1 MKYYVIDRGCK
12 LCDACYWAC
21 PAKAIRI
28 LDDVRAEIIQDQCRH
43 CGVCYD
49 SCCANEAISIY
60 DDATTAQAA
69 IVRFAQSRP
78 S

>member
-28 LDDVRAEIIQDQCRH
+28 VDDVRAEIIQDQCRH

-49 SCCANEAISIY
+49 SCANEAISIY
-60 DDATTAQAA
+60 DDAATAQAA
-69 IVRFAQSRP
+69 IMSFAQSRP

>member
-28 LDDVRAEIIQDQCRH
+28 VDDVRADINQDRCRH

-49 SCCANEAISIY
+49 NCANEAISIY
-60 DDATTAQAA
+60 ADAAAAQAA
-69 IVRFAQSRP
+69 IERFAQSR
-78 S
+78 SS

>member
-28 LDDVRAEIIQDQCRH
+28 VDNVRAEVIQDRCRH
-43 CGVCYD
+43 CGICYD
-49 SCCANEAISIY
+49 SCANEAISIY
-60 DDATTAQAA
+60 EDAASAAAAQE
-69 IVRFAQSRP
+69 RFLQSRP

>member
-12 LCDACYWAC
+12 LCDACHWAC

-28 LDDVRAEIIQDQCRH
+28 VDDVRAEIIQDQCRH

-49 SCCANEAISIY
+49 SCANEAISIY
-60 DDATTAQAA
+60 DDATTAQAD
-69 IVRFAQSRP
+69 IVRFAQSRR